1 MWILSLWC
9 GAQLL
14 HGMWDVSSLIRN
26 PTRVPSILTTGP
38 PGKSMVRHC
47 FNPQRGDVTCPGL
60 HSNWGWNQ
68 HPVARRCAF
77 TCVSSELS
85 REVHSRQ
92 GRVNGDLQVLL
103 NGVMKMFR
111 NDTVGGCRALNPLW
125 FQSHSFTSRSKPF
138 LYALFFFQLYG
149 DIIVIQHSIDWR
161 CTQNG
166 WIYMHHE
173 GMVTE
178 IQR

>member
-1 MWILSLWC
+1 MWILSLRH

-14 HGMWDVSSLIRN
+14 HSMWNVSSLIKD
-26 PTRVPSILTTGP
+26 PTHVPSILTTGP
-38 PGKSMVRHC
+38 PGKSLVRHC
-47 FNPQRGDVTCPGL
+47 FNPQRGDVTCPGS

-68 HPVARRCAF
+68 SPVARGCAF

-92 GRVNGDLQVLL
+92 GQVSEDLQVLL
-103 NGVMKMFR
+103 NGMMKMFW
-111 NDTVGGCRALNPLW
+111 NDTVGGCRALDPLW
-125 FQSHSFTSRSKPF
+125 FQSRSSTSRSKPF
-138 LYALFFFQLYG
+138 LYALFFFQFSW

-166 WIYMHHE
+166 WIYMHLE
-173 GMVTE
+173 MVTE
-178 IQR
+178 IQH